1 MSALMPDAPGSRNI
15 GGGEFCSVSFH
26 WSNNL
31 SSKAVAMPARIK
43 TAEWAFPSWRII
55 LASALLAVSVLGGI
69 AWTSRAAQ
77 AVTEG
82 TPWISAGSYLSCA
95 VEAGTGYCWGLDD
108 QGQLGN
114 GAAGSNSDVPVAVD
128 ISGVLAG
135 KTLTQ
140 ISAGEEYACALDSD
154 GAPYCWGW
162 NVTGDLGDGS
172 TAGSNVPVA
181 VETSG
186 VLAGKTLTQISAG
199 DGETC
204 ALDTV
209 GTAYCWGLNEYGNLG
224 NGTTTNSD
232 VPVAVDTSGA
242 LAGKTLT
249 HISAG
254 GEHVCALDTSGVAYC
269 WGENESGDLGDGA
282 TADSDV
288 PVAIDTS
295 GVLNGKTLTQIS
307 ADEEHTCA
315 LDTSGSAYCWGSNGG
330 DLGNGTTAGSDV
342 PVAVDTSGALAGKTL
357 TEISSGGNYTCG
369 VDSTGAAY
377 CWGDDDS
384 GQLGN
389 GNTSASDVPVAV
401 NTSGALD
408 GRIVSQI
415 SAGYGSHV
423 CVLDNS
429 GEAYC
434 WGYNYYGQLGN
445 DTTNAMSIVPVAVG
459 PSPPTNVTAVSGAA
473 VSVSWVSPS
482 LTGGTVSGYT
492 ATASPGSE
500 TCATDG
506 AMSCAITGLTDG
518 TSYDITVV
526 AHAANGNSAPSGPT
540 EITPT
545 SIPGVPTA
553 VAAVA
558 GDASATVSWTPP
570 ASSGGSP
577 VTSYT
582 VSASDVTDPARG
594 GQTTTGMSSPLTLSG
609 LTNGDTYTFTVTA
622 TNAIGSSAPSSP
634 SSTVTIGEQ
643 PEITSRA
650 SVSIGMRAP
659 FRFTVTTSGKPVPT
673 ITETGKLPAGVTFVD
688 NGDETASLTGAAEN
702 GTAGSYPI
710 TLTASN
716 GVGKPATQPFTFI
729 VTSKRSAPTITSA
742 AADTVPFGVSFS
754 FTVTTTG
761 YPPPNLTRKDP
772 LPAGVKFTDNRDGTA
787 TISGVP
793 TKKTV
798 GVHLLTL
805 IAKNR
810 AGKVTQAFSLII
822 TKVPSSTEFR
832 PIRP

>member
-1 MSALMPDAPGSRNI
+1 
-15 GGGEFCSVSFH
+15 
-26 WSNNL
+26 
-31 SSKAVAMPARIK
+31 MPARIK

-315 LDTSGSAYCWGSNGG
+315 LDTSGSLS
-330 DLGNGTTAGSDV
+330 V
-342 PVAVDTSGALAGKTL
+342 KLA
-357 TEISSGGNYTCG
+357 
-369 VDSTGAAY
+369 
-377 CWGDDDS
+377 
-384 GQLGN
+384 
-389 GNTSASDVPVAV
+389 
-401 NTSGALD
+401 
-408 GRIVSQI
+408 
-415 SAGYGSHV
+415 
-423 CVLDNS
+423 
-429 GEAYC
+429 
-434 WGYNYYGQLGN
+434 
-445 DTTNAMSIVPVAVG
+445 
-459 PSPPTNVTAVSGAA
+459 
-473 VSVSWVSPS
+473 
-482 LTGGTVSGYT
+482 
-492 ATASPGSE
+492 
-500 TCATDG
+500 
-506 AMSCAITGLTDG
+506 
-518 TSYDITVV
+518 
-526 AHAANGNSAPSGPT
+526 
-540 EITPT
+540 
-545 SIPGVPTA
+545 
-553 VAAVA
+553 
-558 GDASATVSWTPP
+558 
-570 ASSGGSP
+570 
-577 VTSYT
+577 
-582 VSASDVTDPARG
+582 
-594 GQTTTGMSSPLTLSG
+594 
-609 LTNGDTYTFTVTA
+609 
-622 TNAIGSSAPSSP
+622 
-634 SSTVTIGEQ
+634 
-643 PEITSRA
+643 
-650 SVSIGMRAP
+650 
-659 FRFTVTTSGKPVPT
+659 
-673 ITETGKLPAGVTFVD
+673 
-688 NGDETASLTGAAEN
+688 
-702 GTAGSYPI
+702 
-710 TLTASN
+710 
-716 GVGKPATQPFTFI
+716 
-729 VTSKRSAPTITSA
+729 
-742 AADTVPFGVSFS
+742 
-754 FTVTTTG
+754 
-761 YPPPNLTRKDP
+761 
-772 LPAGVKFTDNRDGTA
+772 
-787 TISGVP
+787 
-793 TKKTV
+793 
-798 GVHLLTL
+798 
-805 IAKNR
+805 
-810 AGKVTQAFSLII
+810 
-822 TKVPSSTEFR
+822 
-832 PIRP
+832 